1 MPSQH
6 KEHLDSATIPLAI
19 EGLETKAQ
27 RVVEMLVSA
36 AQAELA
42 KGGSLPP
49 LVFLLSGEMER
60 LTPLPV
66 DVESDLTKRWSMEI
80 ISATARKLNA
90 SHSIM
95 LVEAWGVENTGRGI
109 PDGRISEMAERVD
122 SIFISI
128 ESPEK
133 QWTCW
138 APLEPTKNKKGRQTK
153 GPLKFEVAHAL
164 SGQLCG
170 VFTPP
175 NDAVLH

>member
-6 KEHLDSATIPLAI
+6 KEHLDPAQIHLVI
-19 EGLETKAQ
+19 EGLEPKALA
-27 RVVEMLVSA
+27 VVEMLVAA

-42 KGGSLPP
+42 RGGSLPP
-49 LVFLLSGEMER
+49 LVFLLSGGMEQ

-66 DVESDLTKRWSMEI
+66 DIESDLTKRWSMEV

-95 LVEAWGVENTGRGI
+95 LVEAWGVENTGRGV
-109 PDGRISEMAERVD
+109 PPGRISEMAERVD
-122 SIFISI
+122 SLFISI

-138 APLEPTKNKKGRQTK
+138 APLEPTKNKKGRKTK
-153 GPLKFEVAHAL
+153 GPLKFEVAHIL

-170 VFTPP
+170 VFTPS